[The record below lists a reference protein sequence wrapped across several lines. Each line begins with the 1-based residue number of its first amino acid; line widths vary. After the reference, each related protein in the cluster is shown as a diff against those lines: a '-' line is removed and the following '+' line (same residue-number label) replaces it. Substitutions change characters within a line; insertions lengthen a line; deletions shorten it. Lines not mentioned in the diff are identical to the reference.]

1 MRRRRGNKFIGGRE
15 HNPQPFSIRKRAPAG
30 WSWRVDPRAGLV
42 HLPVRLV
49 TASRFRRATSSMS
62 TDIQIVPLSRNP
74 RDVLRFLKVSYGI
87 YRDDPN
93 WVAPL
98 LMDLKKVF
106 TDANPLFEHAVMQ
119 LWVATRGGR
128 DVGRMAGIIDRNH
141 NRVSKE
147 PAAFFGFFESVD
159 DADVSRRLFETVT
172 GWTRQAGL
180 SRLLGPMNPTTNDEC
195 GLLIEGFDSSPVIMM
210 TYNPRYYVTLVE
222 AAGFK
227 KAKDL
232 LAFHMDLAKIPMDRL
247 GRIAAKIKQRNP
259 NLVFRPVRRKTLQQ
273 DLVKVKEVYNAAW
286 EDNWGFVPMTDAEVD
301 FMAARLKPLLME
313 GLIWLTEAGT
323 EPVGFLL
330 AMPDYNVALKP
341 LQGRLLTPKLLGFLP
356 YVLGWK
362 CPPRTRV
369 ITLGV
374 KHAYRSKG
382 LESAMLIEGLKVGIA
397 AGVTESEASWILED
411 NVIMCRMLEA
421 IGGRVYKTYR
431 LYERQI

>member
-1 MRRRRGNKFIGGRE
+1 
-15 HNPQPFSIRKRAPAG
+15 
-30 WSWRVDPRAGLV
+30 
-42 HLPVRLV
+42 
-49 TASRFRRATSSMS
+49 MS
-62 TDIQIVPLSRNP
+62 TDIQIVPLSRNA
-74 RDVLRFLKVSYGI
+74 RDVMRFLNVSYRI
-87 YRDDPN
+87 YRDDPH

-119 LWVATRGGR
+119 LWVATRNGQ
-128 DVGRMAGIIDRNH
+128 DVGRIAGIIDRNH
-141 NRVSKE
+141 NRVTKE

-159 DADVSRRLFETVT
+159 DPVVSRRLFETVS

-180 SRLLGPMNPTTNDEC
+180 QRLLGPMNPTTNDEC
-195 GLLIEGFDSSPVIMM
+195 GLLVEGFDSSPVIMM
-210 TYNPRYYVTLVE
+210 TYNPRYYITQVE
-222 AAGFK
+222 AAGFR

-247 GRIAAKIKQRNP
+247 GRIATKIKQRNP

-273 DLVKVKEVYNAAW
+273 DLGKIKEVYNAAW

-313 GLIWLTEAGT
+313 GLIWLAEAGA

-330 AMPDYNVALKP
+330 AMPDYNVPLKP
-341 LQGRLLTPKLLGFLP
+341 LQGRLLTPKVLGFIPHL
-356 YVLGWK
+356 LGWK

-374 KHAYRSKG
+374 KHAYRAKG
-382 LESAMLIEGLKVGIA
+382 LESAMLIEGLKVGIK
-397 AGVTESEASWILED
+397 AGVRESEASWILED
-411 NVIMCRMLEA
+411 NVMMCRMLEA
-421 IGGRVYKTYR
+421 IGGRAYKTYR
-431 LYERQI
+431 LYERQV

>member
-1 MRRRRGNKFIGGRE
+1 
-15 HNPQPFSIRKRAPAG
+15 
-30 WSWRVDPRAGLV
+30 
-42 HLPVRLV
+42 
-49 TASRFRRATSSMS
+49 MS

-74 RDVLRFLKVSYGI
+74 RDVMRFLKVSYRI

-119 LWVATRGGR
+119 LWVAIRGR
-128 DVGRMAGIIDRNH
+128 QDVGRIAGIIDRNH
-141 NRVSKE
+141 NHVAKD

-159 DADVSRRLFETVT
+159 DPAVSRRLFETVS

-180 SRLLGPMNPTTNDEC
+180 PRLLGPMNPTTNDEC
-195 GLLIEGFDSSPVIMM
+195 GLLVEGFDSPPVIMM

-222 AAGFK
+222 AAGFRK
-227 KAKDL
+227 SKDL

-247 GRIAAKIKQRNP
+247 ARIAAKIKQRNP
-259 NLVFRPVRRKTLQQ
+259 NLALRPVRRKTLAQ
-273 DLVKVKEVYNAAW
+273 DLAKVKEVYNAAW

-313 GLIWLTEAGT
+313 GLIWLVEAGT

-330 AMPDYNVALKP
+330 ALPDYNIALKP
-341 LQGRLLTPKLLGFLP
+341 LRGRLLTPKVLGFIP
-356 YVLGWK
+356 YLLGWK

-369 ITLGV
+369 ITLGM
-374 KHAYRSKG
+374 KREYRGKG
-382 LESAMLIEGLKVGIA
+382 LESAMLIEGLRVGIK

-411 NVIMCRMLEA
+411 NVMMCRMLEA
-421 IGGRVYKTYR
+421 IGGRPYKTYR
-431 LYERQI
+431 LYERQIGPKA